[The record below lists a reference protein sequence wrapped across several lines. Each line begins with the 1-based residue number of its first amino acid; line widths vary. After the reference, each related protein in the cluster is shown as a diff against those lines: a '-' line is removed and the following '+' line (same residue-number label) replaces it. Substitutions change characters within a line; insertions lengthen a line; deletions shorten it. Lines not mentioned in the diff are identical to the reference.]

1 MASFAARRPPRAA
14 WGVEECAR
22 FAALKEFE
30 LLRLL
35 STDRKALATAR
46 RLGLFASHSQPH
58 PPAAAVG
65 GAAATAPSAAAD
77 QSSAAPKV
85 PNARQKRS
93 AARSARHHAEM
104 RAAQPP
110 HPQSPT
116 PAAPAE
122 KVLAETAIFAADS
135 SAELDK
141 DTEKVAP
148 ATGLIALVRAAA
160 SKRSRPSSASS
171 ASTRSSRSDSRMSG
185 HTGFPPMQRGVG
197 REHGRAV
204 RTVTPEE
211 FFSLGVT

>member
-77 QSSAAPKV
+77 ESSAAPKV

-122 KVLAETAIFAADS
+122 KVLAETATFAADP

-148 ATGLIALVRAAA
+148 ATGLIASFALRRASDHVPPLPHLHRPDPAAA
-160 SKRSRPSSASS
+160 IRACLGTP
-171 ASTRSSRSDSRMSG
+171 
-185 HTGFPPMQRGVG
+185 GFLPCSVG
-197 REHGRAV
+197 WVGSMAER
-204 RTVTPEE
+204 
-211 FFSLGVT
+211 LGL

>member
-1 MASFAARRPPRAA
+1 MCWDPVHIK
-14 WGVEECAR
+14 G
-22 FAALKEFE
+22 
-30 LLRLL
+30 
-35 STDRKALATAR
+35 
-46 RLGLFASHSQPH
+46 
-58 PPAAAVG
+58 
-65 GAAATAPSAAAD
+65 
-77 QSSAAPKV
+77 
-85 PNARQKRS
+85 
-93 AARSARHHAEM
+93 M

-122 KVLAETAIFAADS
+122 KVLAETATFAADP

-160 SKRSRPSSASS
+160 SKRSRPSSASF
-171 ASTRSSRSDSRMSG
+171 ALTRSSRSVSRMSG

-204 RTVTPEE
+204 RIVIPEE